1 MSDLGTFLLGAMQ
14 ITLLDIVLSGDNIG
28 VIALATK
35 DLPEKYAKKASAI
48 GVFAAV
54 SLRIIFACL
63 ITYILMIDWLPIKLI
78 GGLLLVKITWN
89 FVRSDSKEENANIH
103 VSSKFMGAICSII
116 IADITMSLDNV
127 LAIAGAA
134 EGSLVLIVFGL
145 VLNIP
150 IIFFGSQ
157 YVAKLMNKHP
167 IVTYIGG
174 AVLAHTSFKMLL
186 EDKLLSPYIPSI
198 IEVTVPYA
206 AALLTIIYG
215 LYIINRPKN
224 YSLRDYKKQN
234 LR

>member
-1 MSDLGTFLLGAMQ
+1 MDNLGTFLLGAMQ

-63 ITYILMIDWLPIKLI
+63 ITYILMIEWLPIKLV
-78 GGLLLVKITWN
+78 GGLLLIKITWN
-89 FVRSDSKEENANIH
+89 FIKADDEEEDTNVH
-103 VSSKFMGAICSII
+103 VSNRFMGAIWSII
-116 IADITMSLDNV
+116 IADVTMSLDNV
-127 LAIAGAA
+127 LAIASAA
-134 EGSLVLIVFGL
+134 DGSMVLIVFGL
-145 VLNIP
+145 ILNIP

-167 IVTYIGG
+167 LVIYIGG

-186 EDKLLSPYIPSI
+186 EDKLISPYIPII
-198 IEVTVPYA
+198 IEVSVPYI
-206 AALLTIIYG
+206 AALFTIVYG
-215 LYIINRPKN
+215 FYIINKPKN
-224 YSLRDYKKQN
+224 YSFRDYKKQN
-234 LR
+234 LK